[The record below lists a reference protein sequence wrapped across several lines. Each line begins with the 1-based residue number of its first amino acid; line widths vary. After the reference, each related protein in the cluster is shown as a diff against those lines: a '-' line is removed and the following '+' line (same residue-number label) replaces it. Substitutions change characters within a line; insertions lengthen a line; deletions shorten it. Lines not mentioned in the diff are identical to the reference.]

1 VYHRSVMVA
10 EVAQVDD
17 EVLDVR
23 ETAVLLGLPEE
34 VVINEAAKGNLP
46 GRRIGGQWRFSH
58 AGVLAWLR
66 AADAGTDD
74 TQARSRQPGGGQQD
88 VDRLLAA
95 QPAEP
100 PTPAEQAS
108 RDDNDALGEP

>member
-1 VYHRSVMVA
+1 
-10 EVAQVDD
+10 VAQVND

-23 ETAVLLGLPEE
+23 ETAMLLGLPEE
-34 VVINEAAKGNLP
+34 VVIDEAAKGNLP
-46 GRRIGGQWRFSH
+46 GRQIGGQWRFSH
-58 AGVLAWLR
+58 ARVLAWLR
-66 AADAGTDD
+66 GDAGEDH

>member
-1 VYHRSVMVA
+1 MVA
-10 EVAQVDD
+10 EVAQVND

-23 ETAVLLGLPEE
+23 ETAMLLGLPEE
-34 VVINEAAKGNLP
+34 VVIDEAAKGNLP
-46 GRRIGGQWRFSH
+46 GRQIGGQWRFSH
-58 AGVLAWLR
+58 ARVLAWLR
-66 AADAGTDD
+66 ADAGTDD
-74 TQARSRQPGGGQQD
+74 TQARSRPPGRGRQD

-100 PTPAEQAS
+100 PTPAEQAA

>member
-1 VYHRSVMVA
+1 VA
-10 EVAQVDD
+10 KVND

-23 ETAVLLGLPEE
+23 ETAMLLGLPEE
-34 VVINEAAKGNLP
+34 VVIDEAAKGNLP
-46 GRRIGGQWRFSH
+46 GRQIGGQWRFSH
-58 AGVLAWLR
+58 ARVLAWLR
-66 AADAGTDD
+66 GDAGKGDN
-74 TQARSRQPGGGQQD
+74 QARSRQPGGGQQD

-108 RDDNDALGEP
+108 RDDNDALGER